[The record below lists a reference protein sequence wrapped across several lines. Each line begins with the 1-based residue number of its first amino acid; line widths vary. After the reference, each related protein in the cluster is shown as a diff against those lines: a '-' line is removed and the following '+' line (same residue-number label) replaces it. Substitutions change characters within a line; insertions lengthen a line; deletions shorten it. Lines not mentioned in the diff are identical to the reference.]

1 MKKNSKS
8 SILLW
13 VLAVL
18 FLLASFNFLKEKKMA
33 QFITGIIIS
42 AVLAF
47 FAYKK
52 KKSRNEM
59 TQDLHSTHS
68 IDPLNDG
75 TKVDSY
81 ETKVTQNVQS
91 THSADLVNDDT
102 DVDGYELT
110 YKYDGVLVAYSSNY
124 SDAKVGKFVSLV
136 PEPNNEYDTNAV
148 AVMLNDVKLGYLPK
162 NKLQK
167 MYHDYINSGKIV
179 LAKIEYNNNS
189 STILLTMYYY
199 KPLTNDFNLLIS
211 KNIPHKSFKL
221 TGNSKFQDNI
231 SICSVGDEV
240 TFYYDSEVDKMIASA
255 SCDIGYIGKSQEEY
269 IDGLESYSAY
279 IEDISEND
287 NGKLTVKVIV
297 FEK

>member
-13 VLAVL
+13 LLAAL

-52 KKSRNEM
+52 KKSKTE
-59 TQDLHSTHS
+59 TAQDLHSVHS
-68 IDPLNDG
+68 VEP
-75 TKVDSY
+75 
-81 ETKVTQNVQS
+81 
-91 THSADLVNDDT
+91 VNDDT
-102 DVDGYELT
+102 NLAGYEIA
-110 YKYDGVLVAYSSNY
+110 YKYDDVFVAYSSNY
-124 SDAKVGKFVSLV
+124 SVAEVGKFVSLV
-136 PEPNNEYDTNAV
+136 PEPNNEYDPNAV
-148 AVMLNDVKLGYLPK
+148 AIMLNDVKLGYLPK
-162 NKLQK
+162 NNLQK
-167 MYHDYINSGKIV
+167 MYHDFINSNKIV
-179 LAKIEYNNNS
+179 RAKIAYNNNVDK
-189 STILLTMYYY
+189 ILLTMYYY
-199 KPLTNDFNLLIS
+199 KPSTNDFDSLIS
-211 KNIPHKSFKL
+211 KNIPHKSFNL
-221 TGNSKFQDNI
+221 TGNSKSEFQENI
-231 SICSVGDEV
+231 SLCSVGDEV
-240 TFYYDSEVDKMIASA
+240 TFNYDSENDKMMATA

-269 IDGLESYSAY
+269 LDSLESYSAY